1 MTFATETRSTH
12 VGIFDRIATFAK
24 EMAGFNAQYRVYR
37 QTLRELGALSNRD
50 LADLGLSRSMIADV
64 ARVAAYGE

>member
-1 MTFATETRSTH
+1 MAFATETRSIH

-24 EMAGFNAQYRVYR
+24 EMAAFNAQYRVYR
-37 QTLRELGALSNRD
+37 ATVRELSVLSNRD
-50 LADLGLSRSMIADV
+50 LADLGLNRSMISDV